1 MFAEFNHV
9 KISGISVV
17 VPEKEISIYDEAEYY
32 DNNIKKIDR
41 MRKMVGFWKRRIS
54 DNETTPADLAYDAAK
69 NLIKDINIDKNSI
82 DALLFV
88 VQGPDYT
95 NPSTAYFLHDKL
107 GLSQNC
113 IATDINQGCVG
124 WMFGLY
130 MASQMIESGAHKRIL
145 LLNGDTPSVGI
156 DPSNRNSAPIFGDGG
171 CATLLEYSEEKITT
185 TYNIDT
191 ISSGYDAIISP
202 FSGARF
208 RIDLTKEKEFDLLKK
223 LATTSLTMPTGAN
236 VPLMGGYMDGI
247 AVFDFT
253 IKVVPENIKKLLNHT
268 NLIQD
273 DIKALCLHQANK
285 QIIQAVGMGAG
296 FDLEKVPYSAFET
309 YGNNTMCSIP
319 TTLACLDKEVKKD
332 KLCCC
337 AYGNGLIAISSV
349 LNLENTYISEVKTF
363 KKPEYILTRDEY
375 VEFWKKKITGNLG
388 VEDKKL

>member
-1 MFAEFNHV
+1 MTLSKFEHV

-17 VPEKEISIYDEAEYY
+17 VPEKEINIYDEAQYY
-32 DNNIKKIDR
+32 NNSIKKIDR
-41 MRKMVGFWKRRIS
+41 MRKMVGFWKRRVADKI
-54 DNETTPADLAYDAAK
+54 TTPADLAYNAAE
-69 NLIKDINIDKNSI
+69 NLIKDMNIDKNSI
-82 DALLFV
+82 DALIFI

-124 WMFGLY
+124 WVFGLH
-130 MASQMIESGAHKRIL
+130 MASMMIESGAYKKIL

-171 CATLLEYSEEKITT
+171 CATLLEYSSEKIDSY
-185 TYNIDT
+185 YNIDT
-191 ISSGYDAIISP
+191 ISSGYNAIISP

-208 RIDLTKEKEFDLLKK
+208 RLDLGNEKEFELLHE
-223 LATTSLTMPTGAN
+223 LVHENLTMPTGMD

-253 IKVVPENIKKLLNHT
+253 IKIVPKNIKTLLKEA
-268 NLIQD
+268 NLTQD
-273 DIKALCLHQANK
+273 EIGALCLHQANK
-285 QIIQAVGMGAG
+285 QIIQAVGTEAE
-296 FDLEKVPYSAFET
+296 FDLEKVPYSAFEN

-319 TTLACLDKEVKKD
+319 TTLACLDKDVKKD

-337 AYGNGLIAISSV
+337 AYGNGLISISSV
-349 LNLENTYISEVKTF
+349 LNLENTYISEVKTL
-363 KKPEYILTRDEY
+363 KKPNYVLSRDEY
-375 VEFWKKKITGNLG
+375 IDYWRKKIKG
-388 VEDKKL
+388 E

>member
-1 MFAEFNHV
+1 MALSKFEHV
-9 KISGISVV
+9 NITGISIV
-17 VPEKEISIYDEAEYY
+17 VPEKEINIYNEAEYY
-32 DNNIKKIDR
+32 NNSIKKIDR
-41 MRKMVGFWKRRIS
+41 MRKMVGFWKRRVA
-54 DNETTPADLAYDAAK
+54 DKTTTPADLAYNAAE
-69 NLIKDINIDKNSI
+69 NLIKDMNIDKNSI
-82 DALLFV
+82 DALIFI

-124 WMFGLY
+124 WVFGLH
-130 MASQMIESGAHKRIL
+130 MASMMIESGAYNKIL

-171 CATLLEYSEEKITT
+171 CATLLEYSSEKNASY
-185 TYNIDT
+185 YNIDT

-208 RIDLTKEKEFDLLKK
+208 RLDWTKATEFELLHNLINEKIM
-223 LATTSLTMPTGAN
+223 MPTGME

-253 IKVVPENIKKLLNHT
+253 IKIVPENIKTLLKEA
-268 NLIQD
+268 NLTQEEIGS
-273 DIKALCLHQANK
+273 LCLHQANK
-285 QIIQAVGMGAG
+285 QIIQAVGTEAG
-296 FDLEKVPYSAFET
+296 FDLEKVPYSAFEN

-319 TTLACLDKEVKKD
+319 TTLACLDNDVKKD

-337 AYGNGLIAISSV
+337 AYGNGLISISSI
-349 LNLENTYISEVKTF
+349 LNLENTYISKVKTF
-363 KKPEYILTRDEY
+363 KKPDYILSRDKY
-375 VEFWKKKITGNLG
+375 IDYWRKKIKG
-388 VEDKKL
+388 E